1 MAIKN
6 IGGRT
11 VYVVEPVVTGPART
25 STGNS
30 YANLV
35 SSLRWQI
42 WEEAQ
47 KSVLQSLEFEK
58 MGYAAELDAYKKQ
71 KEALTKALAK
81 TKELKER
88 AKSGELT
95 MTQALSLAGKEQNV
109 QDKQLDRQLR
119 YLSEKGFER
128 QLISPIT
135 GKPIIDKETGKPL
148 TTTSYSFT
156 SLPEEQQEALLA
168 GTGSVTSR
176 LGRAAKALGVETAE
190 DRKTAAVSAAEAKLK
205 ASEDRWREMQ
215 AASGVP
221 ADQFATSSEEAAKIN
236 EEVRAAR
243 AELETLKG
251 APASTFKAEVEDEA
265 ELDSYYNELQAELD
279 ALVAPEVSFDTNVLS
294 RTREAFGG
302 MAGVGGFGFARRPSK
317 TSPIYD
323 EPRAKE
329 RIAKATGAF
338 RSLQAADA
346 ANAADRARLT
356 DRIFLLEDQKKELF
370 NLRPENLQENVA
382 EINMELEDLYAQR
395 DAISKLPTAGDFA
408 ERFRTASLEAGP
420 GERTAKT
427 FMERGMPPV
436 APPLQKG
443 EVLPTLPTARFEEPV
458 RERFPKEVPVETFKK
473 GTYSEPPAA
482 AVTPVAEVTPLPER
496 DGIPSAAFQPA
507 APSAPRVG
515 DTPMELSKEDIKPD
529 PTILDNPNFVPTRDL
544 VEEALKYFKELTIQ
558 EGGEKP
564 RKVRDPVKYFNG
576 EKEMVKEYILE
587 LRRKET
593 PVGENLPPQTS
604 VKPKSR
610 QEKYTS
616 SLYNIIQ
623 KGSAL
628 AEKPAK
634 LARLAKTDLPEK
646 ERAKV
651 VPEHILLV
659 DKIYD
664 INKGKKTAYKDS
676 YAEIE
681 RVYSKDE
688 KKRAAAQEYLTAK
701 HLLQTA

>member
-109 QDKQLDRQLR
+109 EDKKLDRELR
-119 YLSEKGFER
+119 YGATRVSSR
-128 QLISPIT
+128 PLINPIT
-135 GKPIIDKETGKPL
+135 GLPIRGAPKPGEKEGEIL
-148 TTTSYSFT
+148 TVESGSYYNLS
-156 SLPEEQQEALLA
+156 PEQEEALLR
-168 GTGSVTSR
+168 GTGSVTGR
-176 LGRAAKALGVETAE
+176 LRGAAKALGIETAE

-205 ASEDRWREMQ
+205 ASEDRWKEMW

-251 APASTFKAEVEDEA
+251 APASTFKAEAEDEA

-279 ALVAPEVSFDTNVLS
+279 TLVAPEVGFDTNVLS

-302 MAGVGGFGFARRPSK
+302 MAGVGGFGFSRRPSK

-329 RIAKATGAF
+329 RIAEATETF

-427 FMERGMPPV
+427 FMERGIPPV

-458 RERFPKEVPVETFKK
+458 RERFPKEVPGETFKK
-473 GTYSEPPAA
+473 GTYSE
-482 AVTPVAEVTPLPER
+482 TPVAEVTPLPER

-564 RKVRDPVKYFNG
+564 RKVKDAVRYFNG
-576 EKEMVKEYILE
+576 EKEMVKAYILE

-604 VKPKSR
+604 TKPKSR

-616 SLYNIIQ
+616 SLYNVIK